1 MNAVN
6 NAVISAYQLARKS
19 VLELRSHA
27 ATHFFTAVLAHT
39 KLEVF
44 KLKCGVSGIFV
55 LKPNGTP
62 SA

>member
-1 MNAVN
+1 MG
-6 NAVISAYQLARKS
+6 KS
-19 VLELRSHA
+19 HIEILTTQ

-39 KLEVF
+39 KFEVF

-55 LKPNGTP
+55 LKPNCTL